1 MLGTLTPTPTPV
13 GQNAGA
19 LRSLRTPADPSVA
32 STVTAILATLTTAER
47 IANVPSSTWWT
58 IGLIIAGVFVVGP
71 VFRKLRE
78 TSGIS
83 FVLIALGVLTLLSA
97 HWVRNRTEPAVLTP
111 WVDLVAQFFPK
122 KPASKR

>member
-19 LRSLRTPADPSVA
+19 LRSLRTPAYPSVA

-58 IGLIIAGVFVVGP
+58 IGLIIAGLFLIGP
-71 VFRKLRE
+71 VLRKLRE
-78 TSGIS
+78 ISGIWLA
-83 FVLIALGVLTLLSA
+83 LIALAGLTLLSA
-97 HWVRNRTEPAVLTP
+97 HWVRNRTEPALLKP

-122 KPASKR
+122 KPAPKR

>member
-19 LRSLRTPADPSVA
+19 LRSLRTPADPSVD

-122 KPASKR
+122 KPASKP

>member
-1 MLGTLTPTPTPV
+1 VLGTLTPTPTPV

-111 WVDLVAQFFPK
+111 WVDLVAQFFPM

>member
-111 WVDLVAQFFPK
+111 WVDLVAQFFPM

>member
-1 MLGTLTPTPTPV
+1 MLGTLTPTPTPA

-78 TSGIS
+78 ISGIS

-111 WVDLVAQFFPK
+111 LVDAVAQFFPK
-122 KPASKR
+122 KAAPRR

>member
-1 MLGTLTPTPTPV
+1 ML
-13 GQNAGA
+13 
-19 LRSLRTPADPSVA
+19 ADPSVP

-58 IGLIIAGVFVVGP
+58 IGLIIAGVFAVGP

-78 TSGIS
+78 IS
-83 FVLIALGVLTLLSA
+83 SIWLALIALAALALLSA
-97 HWVRNRTEPAVLTP
+97 HWVRDRTEPAVLTP

-122 KPASKR
+122 KPAAKP

>member
-1 MLGTLTPTPTPV
+1 
-13 GQNAGA
+13 

-58 IGLIIAGVFVVGP
+58 IGLIIAGIW
-71 VFRKLRE
+71 LA
-78 TSGIS
+78 
-83 FVLIALGVLTLLSA
+83 LIALGALTLLSA
-97 HWVRNRTEPAVLTP
+97 HWVRNRTEPALLKP

-122 KPASKR
+122 KPASKP